1 MNPLFRRRDRGLTV
15 FTVFSLMTFLIRLVS
30 MITQQNLL
38 SPVKNPKVVEFPRG
52 DQLAALSR
60 GVLIRRRWL
69 KLNKLI
75 CLEPG
80 YAYLTAVRLFYTK
93 IAGRQHG

>member
-1 MNPLFRRRDRGLTV
+1 
-15 FTVFSLMTFLIRLVS
+15 
-30 MITQQNLL
+30 
-38 SPVKNPKVVEFPRG
+38 VEFPRG

-69 KLNKLI
+69 KLDII
-75 CLEPG
+75 CLELG

-93 IAGRQHG
+93 IAGRQSTVNTVFVVDLSIL